1 MINFQYYAPTKV
13 IFGKGTEIQAGS
25 LAKEFGATRVLI
37 HYGMGSVVKNGLLD
51 VVKSSLDNEGLPYEL
66 LGGVKPNP
74 RLSLVREGIA
84 LSKSTGVDFVLAVGG
99 GSVIDSAKAIALG
112 IRNDFDVWD
121 LFIGKKTAEDCAPVA
136 VILTLSAAG
145 SEMSNGSVI
154 TNEDGWYKRGYG
166 SDLCRPKFSILNPEL
181 TYTVSP
187 YQTSCG
193 AVDIIM
199 HTMERYFTTE
209 IPMDITDA
217 AAHAVIKTIMKN
229 VMIVLD
235 NPRDYKG
242 RAEIMWTGSLSHN
255 GLTGCGGIGDW
266 STHDIEHE
274 LGGIFDIA
282 HGAGLS
288 AIWGSWARYVYK
300 TKPGRFADFATGIFG
315 IKKSNQEM
323 AALAGIEAMEK
334 FFKSIGMPVSVSS
347 LGINMT
353 ESQIDE
359 MASKATSGDT
369 RTLGNFMKLN
379 KDDIKSVFKLAR

>member
-13 IFGKGTEIQAGS
+13 VFGKGTEKQAGI

-37 HYGMGSVVKNGLLD
+37 HYGTGSVVKSGLLD
-51 VVKSSLDNEGLPYEL
+51 AVKSSLDNEGLPYEL
-66 LGGVKPNP
+66 FGGAKPNP

-84 LSKSTGVDFVLAVGG
+84 LSRATGVDFVLAVGG

-121 LFIGKKTAEDCAPVA
+121 LFIGKETAAACAPVA

-145 SEMSNGSVI
+145 SEMSNGTVI
-154 TNEDGWYKRGYG
+154 TNEDGWYKRAYG

-209 IPMDITDA
+209 PPMDITDA

-229 VMIVLD
+229 VMTVLY

-300 TKPGRFADFATGIFG
+300 TKPGRFAEFASGIFG
-315 IKKSNQEM
+315 IKKSNQEL
-323 AALAGIEAMEK
+323 AALAGIEAMEN
-334 FFKSIGMPVSVSS
+334 FFEKIGMPVSVSG

-353 ESQIDE
+353 DGQIDE
-359 MASKATSGDT
+359 MAAKATSNDT
-369 RTLGNFMKLN
+369 RTLGNFRKLH
-379 KDDIKSVFKLAR
+379 KEDIKSILKTAR